1 MSGWR
6 CMISEKDSCKESG
19 CGTERS
25 IFMDHIITTEQLT
38 KRYKHF
44 TSVDRVSMHIRRG
57 SIYGFLGPN
66 GAGKSTTMKMLL
78 GLTTPTSGSFSVDGA
93 HFPENRL
100 EILRKTG
107 SFIES
112 PS

>member
-78 GLTTPTSGSFSVDGA
+78 GLTNLRRGA
-93 HFPENRL
+93 FRL
-100 EILRKTG
+100 TG
-107 SFIES
+107 HIFRRTGWKF
-112 PS
+112 